1 MFWEI
6 FIMDVIN
13 GFLWGAILALGSAV
27 AITYSK
33 ACSKADRRELQDYV
47 TKQEL
52 KSFKDDVK
60 ESLNRHTET
69 ISQRIDDKYDTI
81 IAMLST
87 RIGKRG

>member
-33 ACSKADRRELQDYV
+33 TCSKADRHALPWRPGASHPPGYHPV
-47 TKQEL
+47 PGPPA
-52 KSFKDDVK
+52 VPAPP
-60 ESLNRHTET
+60 SLR
-69 ISQRIDDKYDTI
+69 
-81 IAMLST
+81 
-87 RIGKRG
+87 

>member
-13 GFLWGAILALGSAV
+13 GFLWGAILALGSSV
-27 AITYSK
+27 EITVSISWSK
-33 ACSKADRRELQDYV
+33 AARGEVQDYV

-60 ESLNRHTET
+60 ESLNHHTET

>member
-33 ACSKADRRELQDYV
+33 TCSKADRRELQDYV

-60 ESLNRHTET
+60 ECINNNTET

>member
-33 ACSKADRRELQDYV
+33 ARVKILQRRC
-47 TKQEL
+47 K
-52 KSFKDDVK
+52 
-60 ESLNRHTET
+60 R
-69 ISQRIDDKYDTI
+69 IS
-81 IAMLST
+81 
-87 RIGKRG
+87 

>member
-60 ESLNRHTET
+60 SSYRNNISTNRRQ
-69 ISQRIDDKYDTI
+69 I
-81 IAMLST
+81 
-87 RIGKRG
+87 